1 MRLTRSILIKTGIA
15 YFAIILFAQTTF
27 AISTIEGTV
36 YDSSGNPLSDIF
48 MELLNDYGQM
58 LQRARTD
65 GTGRYRFD
73 GLSDGRYSVRAM
85 AFNKDF
91 FDETKP
97 VVIQTQNIRGGEGS
111 TTVQADFYLKPSRL
125 PFADK
130 SLGVI
135 FAQEIPSDAKKAYE
149 TAVKELE
156 QKRPETGFAKLN
168 EAITIF
174 PNYFE
179 AIHRIGQELYTAKR
193 YKEAVPYFFKASQ
206 INNKSITSLYFL
218 GLSLHNLGPEY
229 NKAALTALNQA
240 LVFAPASMQVL
251 LGVGTVERAMG
262 KFDDAEKHLL
272 LAKKMSKGEVAEI
285 HKELAQ
291 LYGNDLKKYK
301 EAADELEA
309 YLKVSKLPQAEV
321 KIYRKKVDEM
331 REKAKSQPPSKG

>member
-1 MRLTRSILIKTGIA
+1 MRLTRSFVIKTGIA
-15 YFAIILFAQTTF
+15 CFAIILFAQTTF
-27 AISTIEGTV
+27 AISTIEGSV
-36 YDSSGNPLSDIF
+36 YDSNGNPLSDVF
-48 MELLNDYGQM
+48 MELLNSDGQM

-73 GLSDGRYSVRAM
+73 GLPDGRYSVRAM

-111 TTVQADFYLKPSRL
+111 TTVQLDFYLKPARL

-135 FAQEIPSDAKKAYE
+135 FAQEVPPNAKRAFE
-149 TAVKELE
+149 TAVKQLE
-156 QKRPETGFAKLN
+156 KENIEMGIEGLN
-168 EAITIF
+168 EAISFF
-174 PNYFE
+174 PNYFD
-179 AIHRIGQELYTAKR
+179 AIHRMGQELYGAKR
-193 YKEAVPYFFKASQ
+193 YKEAVPYFLKATQ
-206 INNKSITSLYFL
+206 INQKSITSLYFL

-262 KFDDAEKHLL
+262 KFADAEKHLL
-272 LAKKMSKGEVAEI
+272 LAKKVSKGVVAEI

-309 YLKVSKLPQAEV
+309 YLKLIKLPEAEV
-321 KIYRKKVDEM
+321 KIYRKKVDDM